1 MTKVNRIL
9 TEKFGTPENLTNK
22 LKDFAD
28 KDKNGN
34 LSVAEF

>member
-1 MTKVNRIL
+1 MIKVNRIL
-9 TEKFGTPENLTNK
+9 TEKFGSADNLTNT
-22 LKDFAD
+22 LKEFAD